1 MKSENKKHLY
11 LQNIN
16 IRKNFIFHK
25 IPYLYID
32 NLHIDKFINKLTII
46 LFNRRKKNSND

>member
-25 IPYLYID
+25 IALYID
-32 NLHIDKFINKLTII
+32 NLHIDKFINKLIII

>member
-25 IPYLYID
+25 IPLYID
-32 NLHIDKFINKLTII
+32 NLHIDKFINKLTNYII
-46 LFNRRKKNSND
+46 